1 MTQILLIDDE
11 RLVRAAMR
19 VPLEEAGHDVF
30 EADNGRKGIEL
41 HKESPCDL
49 IITDVI
55 MPEMEGFE
63 TIKLLRKDDDL
74 LKIIA
79 ISGGGRIKGAD
90 YLKMAITLG
99 ADKILVK
106 PFSNEE
112 LLDAVNDCLDGQ
124 S

>member
-1 MTQILLIDDE
+1 MARILLIDDE

-19 VPLEEAGHDVF
+19 VTLEGTGHDVL
-30 EADNGRKGIEL
+30 EANDGKKGIEL

-49 IITDVI
+49 IITDII
-55 MPEMEGFE
+55 MPKMEGLE
-63 TIKLLRKDDDL
+63 TIKLLRKDDNL

-99 ADKILVK
+99 ADKMLAK

-112 LLDAVNDCLDGQ
+112 LLDAVNDCLEGQ

>member
-1 MTQILLIDDE
+1 MARILLIDDE
-11 RLVRAAMR
+11 KLVLATMR
-19 VPLEEAGHDVF
+19 VPLEKAGHDVS
-30 EADNGRKGIEL
+30 EEDNGERGIEL

-55 MPEMEGFE
+55 MPGMEGFE
-63 TIKLLRKDDDL
+63 TIRLLKKDDDL

-79 ISGGGRIKGAD
+79 ISGGGRIKGAN
-90 YLKMAITLG
+90 YLKIAITLG
-99 ADKILVK
+99 ADKVLAK

-112 LLDAVNDCLDGQ
+112 LLDAVNECLVGL